1 MKYTTYN
8 SSRFKRQQKQHVSSR
23 AKAIICLYTTYTVG
37 IRSTIVLLLF
47 DVMMWF
53 PHSFPLTSWRTL
65 KHLYPYFYHDSS
77 NYDLILFQDSLIFL
91 PISSL
96 LLLINLYSRYTIA
109 NFFTLYIHTY
119 IYLFKF
125 YLLYIYKSVSVL
137 IISLNSRRLNKM
149 C

>member
-1 MKYTTYN
+1 MEYTTYN

-47 DVMMWF
+47 DIMMWF
-53 PHSFPLTSWRTL
+53 PHSSLLTSCRTL

-109 NFFTLYIHTY
+109 NFLTLYIHTY

-149 C
+149 Y